1 MMMEEKK
8 IVISIGEVL
17 YISFFS
23 LMLAAKGIGLYDGQ
37 ALYKILFLTAMIL
50 AVAKICMTKYSVG
63 EWIMLI
69 GIGAITGAVYLVSRE
84 KGVLL
89 CTAVVLAVK
98 NVSVKKIFKV
108 GAWVWGITMSENILY
123 HLIFLE
129 NSGYKVHEKLGLG
142 HIFRWD
148 LGFSHPNV
156 LHIAYLTMA
165 AFIVYN
171 LGKKYDWKAML
182 GLMAGNFLIF
192 LYSVSYTGILVVT
205 LYLGMAW
212 YVSIRKKLG
221 RVEYGL
227 LELVFPVCLFLSFLS
242 PFLLPEKLFNIVNQ
256 IFSTRLSLAK
266 YFLVEENMKLFG
278 NNLAEIT
285 TYQLTMDNSYVFA
298 FIIYGIVFFSLII
311 IGYLGTVHMQVRN
324 KETGSLVMIAAFLI
338 AGISEPFLFN
348 TSFKNITL
356 VFVGEFLFSC
366 FQKKDRSRREWGIY
380 PLGDR
385 KITLGNRNSSIWI
398 KAFSELWNLKKSRI
412 LTFSVIVG
420 IMVGMFVG
428 ISCKMPE
435 GYIVPRSQADME
447 SEETYYLESRED
459 VRYTGYQIMDYQ
471 NPETK
476 MQVFDGTIVQVERFR
491 RGVSAACAAAV
502 ITGGLYAAGA
512 WIRSGR
518 RKAAINEGFNG
529 K

>member
-1 MMMEEKK
+1 MMEEKK
-8 IVISIGEVL
+8 IVISIGEIL
-17 YISFFS
+17 YICFFS
-23 LMLAAKGIGLYDGQ
+23 LMLAAKGVGLYDGQ
-37 ALYKILFLTAMIL
+37 GLYKVLFLTAMIL
-50 AVAKICMTKYSVG
+50 AVAKICMTKYSAS

-69 GIGAITGAVYLVSRE
+69 GISGVTGAVYLVSRE
-84 KGVLL
+84 KGILL
-89 CTAVVLAVK
+89 CAAVVLAIK
-98 NVSVKKIFKV
+98 NVSVKKLFRV
-108 GAWVWGITMSENILY
+108 GAWVWGITMLGNVFY

-182 GLMAGNFLIF
+182 GLMAGNLLIF
-192 LYSVSYTGILVVT
+192 LYSVSYTGILMVT
-205 LYLGMAW
+205 LYLVTAW
-212 YVSIRKKLG
+212 YGNVRKELG

-266 YFLVEENMKLFG
+266 YFLVEENIRLFG

-298 FIIYGIVFFSLII
+298 FIIYGIVFFLLIV
-311 IGYLGTVHMQVRN
+311 IGYLGTVHRQIKN
-324 KETGSLVMIAAFLI
+324 KEMGSLIMIAAFLI

-366 FQKKDRSRREWGIY
+366 FQKKDRKEWGICSVC
-380 PLGDR
+380 DR
-385 KITLGNRNSSIWI
+385 NIEVISLNSCKWAKMLS
-398 KAFSELWNLKKSRI
+398 KLWHLKKNRI
-412 LTFSVIVG
+412 LVFSVSVG
-420 IMVGMFVG
+420 IIVGMFIG
-428 ISCKMPE
+428 IFIRMPE

-447 SEETYYLESRED
+447 SEETYYLENGD
-459 VRYTGYQIMDYQ
+459 DIRYTGYHIMDYQ
-471 NPETK
+471 DSETK
-476 MQVFDGTIVQVERFR
+476 MQLFEGNIVRVERIR
-491 RGVSAACAAAV
+491 KAVSAANIAAIV
-502 ITGGLYAAGA
+502 TGGIYFVIELVRG
-512 WIRSGR
+512 IR
-518 RKAAINEGFNG
+518 RKAEINESFNG